1 MLNSCCNTRPNLSTH
16 SQLVA
21 PRSWTGRLSR
31 FQQDMPH
38 TSLEPW
44 FLSENLDRSPG
55 LHQITSL
62 HWPEGTLLVIFVDYS
77 PLKIIPMT
85 SSQSC
90 WNGSVYVWQIPRFKI
105 VDVHCSNMFLS
116 CPAFPVDFTIFL
128 TAFSLDPQRQR
139 TNDSCLW
146 ATFSPRYK
154 RDNPRNGDL
163 FTRGI
168 SYWVVKNYEWPVKM
182 SATCSLSSCKHLA
195 VLKRTHIRCFVAGMH
210 LPRI

>member
-1 MLNSCCNTRPNLSTH
+1 MVFIGKSGPFTWITSNYQS
-16 SQLVA
+16 
-21 PRSWTGRLSR
+21 SWTRKDVVGDSC
-31 FQQDMPH
+31 
-38 TSLEPW
+38 
-44 FLSENLDRSPG
+44 G
-55 LHQITSL
+55 LFPIK
-62 HWPEGTLLVIFVDYS
+62 
-77 PLKIIPMT
+77 KIIPMT

-90 WNGSVYVWQIPRFKI
+90 WSGSVYVWQIPRFKI
-105 VDVHCSNMFLS
+105 VDVHSSNMFLS

-195 VLKRTHIRCFVAGMH
+195 VLKRTHIRCSVAGMH